1 MAAESPVLGQI
12 QHISSSSVATCPSSE
27 PHPPATFP
35 ADPLQGLVQEMAL
48 SAVIQ
53 KHGSSVPSTTHS
65 SHPNNG
71 AIMNNYMLQTSNSM
85 SMSHSDQL
93 YAAATTAPQ
102 ATQTTGVMLGGA
114 NGNVP
119 QGFILSSAQGNGP
132 MSLLAHP
139 QASPVLQGTQLALPQ
154 LAGQLHEVGSTPAPN
169 MVQFTPVCCYE
180 GTGSAQPS
188 PAVER
193 STMLQSNFMG

>member
-12 QHISSSSVATCPSSE
+12 QHIPSSTVSTCPSSE
-27 PHPPATFP
+27 PHPPATIP

-65 SHPNNG
+65 SHSNNG
-71 AIMNNYMLQTSNSM
+71 AIMNNYMLQTSS

-93 YAAATTAPQ
+93 YTAATTAPQ
-102 ATQTTGVMLGGA
+102 PTQTSGVMLGGA

-169 MVQFTPVCCYE
+169 VVQFTPVCCYE
-180 GTGSAQPS
+180 GTSSAQPS
-188 PAVER
+188 PAVDR
-193 STMLQSNFMG
+193 SAMLQSNFVG

>member
-1 MAAESPVLGQI
+1 MAAESPVLGIGQI
-12 QHISSSSVATCPSSE
+12 QHTVATCPSSE

-71 AIMNNYMLQTSNSM
+71 AIMNNYMLQTSS

-93 YAAATTAPQ
+93 YSAATTAPQ

-154 LAGQLHEVGSTPAPN
+154 LTGEVGNTPAPN
-169 MVQFTPVCCYE
+169 VVQFTPVCCYE
-180 GTGSAQPS
+180 GTGSASSQPS
-188 PAVER
+188 LAPAVER
-193 STMLQSNFMG
+193 SAMLQSNFVG